1 VLAARRRLVPAS
13 VVVSAALAVG
23 LLGASGAAAANADA
37 VTTTPTGSTS
47 ITTSDVAP
55 VTDTTST
62 SAVLA
67 MATTSTATT
76 LATTSTTTTAT
87 TLTYAQKMAI
97 KRTKAVQVAK
107 WQLPD
112 IYVAGATGPDRFDCS
127 GLTRYV
133 VRKAFGKTLSH
144 YSKAQWSETKRVYRS
159 NIKPGDLVF
168 FFKNGAH
175 HVGMYIGNG
184 KMVHAANPRRDVAV
198 DYVWRGWYGDHYSG
212 AGRIV

>member
-1 VLAARRRLVPAS
+1 MLAARRRLVPAS

-23 LLGASGAAAANADA
+23 LLGASGASAATADA
-37 VTTTPTGSTS
+37 DPTTAPTAIATTT
-47 ITTSDVAP
+47 DVAP

-67 MATTSTATT
+67 MTTTSTAT
-76 LATTSTTTTAT
+76 LASTTTTSTTTT
-87 TLTYAQKMAI
+87 TLTYAQKMAL
-97 KRTKAVQVAK
+97 KRSKAVSVAK

-112 IYVAGATGPDRFDCS
+112 RYVAGATGPDAFDCS
-127 GLTRYV
+127 GLTRFV

-168 FFKNGAH
+168 FFRNGAH
-175 HVGMYIGNG
+175 HVGVYIGNG
-184 KMVHAANPRRDVAV
+184 KMVHAANPRADVRV